1 MPPKCVEVSSL
12 GSLESSAQGKWRMR
26 AQVDGNPL
34 RGPWRNTRTM
44 ADSDLAKARRSTTR
58 ASYID
63 TVQALFTG
71 RGGAYPAQVW
81 SGPRIGSPGAAEVDS
96 AAMCAS
102 SSPGGSQL
110 AQAQKQ
116 AQEVPSA
123 SNAEVRRRLKGKQQ
137 VESAATVE
145 SAPQPS
151 PSSSTSSLD
160 LALVQILGLKELVG
174 DEDWHEKRQM
184 LQDKRKA
191 NLAVGKD
198 EYDGFYEALGFE
210 VEEL

>member
-1 MPPKCVEVSSL
+1 
-12 GSLESSAQGKWRMR
+12 
-26 AQVDGNPL
+26 
-34 RGPWRNTRTM
+34 
-44 ADSDLAKARRSTTR
+44 
-58 ASYID
+58 
-63 TVQALFTG
+63 
-71 RGGAYPAQVW
+71 
-81 SGPRIGSPGAAEVDS
+81 
-96 AAMCAS
+96 MCAS
-102 SSPGGSQL
+102 SSLGGSQL

-123 SNAEVRRRLKGKQQ
+123 SSAEVRRRLKGKQQ

-160 LALVQILGLKELVG
+160 LVLVQILGLKELVG
-174 DEDWHEKRQM
+174 DEDWHETRQM